1 MELMQIEFDPAKDV
15 LNIRN
20 HGLSLA
26 MAVGLEWDLLV
37 THVDD
42 SRHDYFEQRMVGY
55 APIGDTLH
63 CVVFVERR
71 PDVMRVISLRIADKK
86 EVKRYAASYS

>member
-1 MELMQIEFDPAKDV
+1 MKSMQIEVDPAKDV

-26 MAVGLEWDLLV
+26 MADRLEWDLLV
-37 THVDD
+37 THAYD

-55 APIGDTLH
+55 AH
-63 CVVFVERR
+63 
-71 PDVMRVISLRIADKK
+71 
-86 EVKRYAASYS
+86 

>member
-1 MELMQIEFDPAKDV
+1 MESMQIEFDPAKDV

-26 MAVGLEWDLLV
+26 MAAGLEWDLLV

-42 SRHDYFEQRMVGY
+42 SRHDYFEQRMVG
-55 APIGDTLH
+55 LH
-63 CVVFVERR
+63 PLATRCTAWCLL
-71 PDVMRVISLRIADKK
+71 SAGQT
-86 EVKRYAASYS
+86 